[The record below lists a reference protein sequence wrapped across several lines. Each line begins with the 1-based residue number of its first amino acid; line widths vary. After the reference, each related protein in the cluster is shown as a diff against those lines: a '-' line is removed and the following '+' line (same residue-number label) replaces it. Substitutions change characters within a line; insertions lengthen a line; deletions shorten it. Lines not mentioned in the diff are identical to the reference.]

1 MYDPMAKDI
10 KSLVEQV
17 KSLEAQL
24 KEKEMQREEE
34 QIYKISERKKVD
46 ILTAENNQLKKQ
58 LGFHIAFNK
67 NGKDKMFELIKE
79 VLKFY
84 GKKIEENKPN

>member
-34 QIYKISERKKVD
+34 QLYKISERKKVD
-46 ILTAENNQLKKQ
+46 ILTEENNQLKKQ

-67 NGKDKMFELIKE
+67 NGKDKIIPLIEE
-79 VLKFY
+79 VLKYY
-84 GKKIEENKPN
+84 GKRISDKTN